1 MTNKELFASM
11 QGQLKPSPQARA
23 ALEARLAQ
31 PVKKRPAPWKYGAV
45 AACAA
50 LVLAAWPIYRVLS
63 PALHAVVPGQGGYTA
78 YQETE
83 EALEELEGGLPQL
96 NIWAAVPPT
105 ESSSASYAAGAGV
118 NREVAQ
124 ADLEALL
131 GGPIPD
137 VLGWEGFSDLT
148 GRLAFGLPGG
158 AYEEPG
164 PLDELFYGHF
174 YASCGWGELTLMVGG
189 QGVTV
194 SPDAVGR
201 PEDWPGDG
209 ITVLSGVEIRAARF
223 TAPGG
228 EQYGEMS
235 FTLDSGYSIFY
246 SVTAQSAR
254 EVEELLARMA
264 QAAVVD
270 GSLHPE
276 ALADDPAEYSS
287 GDAPADA
294 GGDAAAPAPL
304 AGVDSWKDQPWF
316 GGYYYDNEAGRY
328 VIVQVA
334 GQDLPGL
341 DFGNAAFVTG
351 KYSYSHLSGLMDQL
365 DALAMT
371 DPECGGVMATWALN
385 EMDNRID
392 LTITEEN
399 AHLLAILAK
408 LDPDGDAIRVELGAF
423 ASTDEEEADQ
433 TVSYQTM
440 PGSGAGTA
448 EHPIAIEPA
457 AEDLPAYQEHRQTG
471 RDGPAEEPVSDL
483 DAPSCAGSVSQ
494 EGNTASCNPQA

>member
-83 EALEELEGGLPQL
+83 DTLDESDAALPHL
-96 NIWAAVPPT
+96 NIWDTVPP
-105 ESSSASYAAGAGV
+105 SSGSSASYTSGEGV
-118 NREVAQ
+118 NREVTQ
-124 ADLEALL
+124 DDLDALL
-131 GGPIPD
+131 GGSVPD
-137 VLGWEGFSDLT
+137 ALGWEGFSDLT
-148 GRLAFGLPGG
+148 GYLAFGPGHG
-158 AYEEPG
+158 A
-164 PLDELFYGHF
+164 PLDDLFYGHF
-174 YASCGWGELTLMVGG
+174 YGSCTWGEFTLMVGG

-209 ITVLSGVEIRAARF
+209 ITVLNGGEIRAARF
-223 TAPGG
+223 AAPGG

-235 FTLDSGYSIFY
+235 VTLDSGYSIFY

-328 VIVQVA
+328 VIVQVE
-334 GQDLPGL
+334 GTQLPNL
-341 DFGNAAFVTG
+341 DFGSAALVTG

-408 LDPDGDAIRVELGAF
+408 LDPDGDAIRVELGAVV
-423 ASTDEEEADQ
+423 STDSQARADDA
-433 TVSYQTM
+433 VSYQTA
-440 PGSGAGTA
+440 PGGIAPT
-448 EHPIAIEPA
+448 EEPIAIEPA
-457 AEDLPAYQEHRQTG
+457 ADNGSARPDQGGLAEQPVS
-471 RDGPAEEPVSDL
+471 DGPAPSFGEG
-483 DAPSCAGSVSQ
+483 APGEIPAEGSTSSCSPNA
-494 EGNTASCNPQA
+494 

>member
-83 EALEELEGGLPQL
+83 EALGELEGGLPQL
-96 NIWAAVPPT
+96 NIWAAAPPT

-118 NREVAQ
+118 NREAAQ

-174 YASCGWGELTLMVGG
+174 YGSCTWGEFTLMVGG

-194 SPDAVGR
+194 SPDAIGR
-201 PEDWPGDG
+201 PEDWPGDSV
-209 ITVLSGVEIRAARF
+209 TVLNGVEIRAARF
-223 TAPGG
+223 TSPGG

-235 FTLDSGYSIFY
+235 FTLDSGYSVF
-246 SVTAQSAR
+246 
-254 EVEELLARMA
+254 
-264 QAAVVD
+264 
-270 GSLHPE
+270 
-276 ALADDPAEYSS
+276 
-287 GDAPADA
+287 
-294 GGDAAAPAPL
+294 
-304 AGVDSWKDQPWF
+304 
-316 GGYYYDNEAGRY
+316 
-328 VIVQVA
+328 
-334 GQDLPGL
+334 
-341 DFGNAAFVTG
+341 
-351 KYSYSHLSGLMDQL
+351 
-365 DALAMT
+365 
-371 DPECGGVMATWALN
+371 
-385 EMDNRID
+385 
-392 LTITEEN
+392 
-399 AHLLAILAK
+399 
-408 LDPDGDAIRVELGAF
+408 
-423 ASTDEEEADQ
+423 
-433 TVSYQTM
+433 
-440 PGSGAGTA
+440 
-448 EHPIAIEPA
+448 
-457 AEDLPAYQEHRQTG
+457 
-471 RDGPAEEPVSDL
+471 
-483 DAPSCAGSVSQ
+483 
-494 EGNTASCNPQA
+494 

>member
-83 EALEELEGGLPQL
+83 STLGGLEGNLPQL
-96 NIWAAVPPT
+96 NIWAADPPT
-105 ESSSASYAAGAGV
+105 SSSSADYASGEGV
-118 NREVAQ
+118 NREPTQ
-124 ADLEALL
+124 ADLDALL

-137 VLGWEGFSDLT
+137 VLDWEEFSDLT
-148 GRLAFGLPGG
+148 GYLAFGPGHG
-158 AYEEPG
+158 A

-174 YASCGWGELTLMVGG
+174 YGSCTWGEFTLMVGG
-189 QGVTV
+189 QGIAVT
-194 SPDAVGR
+194 PDVIVR

-209 ITVLSGVEIRAARF
+209 ITVLNGGEIRAARF
-223 TAPGG
+223 AAPGG

-304 AGVDSWKDQPWF
+304 AGVDSWKDLPWF
-316 GGYYYDNEAGRY
+316 GGYYYDNEAGR
-328 VIVQVA
+328 VRHR
-334 GQDLPGL
+334 
-341 DFGNAAFVTG
+341 TG
-351 KYSYSHLSGLMDQL
+351 G
-365 DALAMT
+365 
-371 DPECGGVMATWALN
+371 
-385 EMDNRID
+385 
-392 LTITEEN
+392 
-399 AHLLAILAK
+399 
-408 LDPDGDAIRVELGAF
+408 
-423 ASTDEEEADQ
+423 
-433 TVSYQTM
+433 
-440 PGSGAGTA
+440 
-448 EHPIAIEPA
+448 
-457 AEDLPAYQEHRQTG
+457 
-471 RDGPAEEPVSDL
+471 
-483 DAPSCAGSVSQ
+483 
-494 EGNTASCNPQA
+494 GNTASQPGLWNRRPCDREILLFPPLRTDGSA

>member
-11 QGQLKPSPQARA
+11 QGQLKPSPRARA

-83 EALEELEGGLPQL
+83 DTLDESDAALPHL
-96 NIWAAVPPT
+96 NIWDTVPP
-105 ESSSASYAAGAGV
+105 SSGSSASYTSGEGV
-118 NREVAQ
+118 NREVTQ
-124 ADLEALL
+124 DDLDALL
-131 GGPIPD
+131 GGSVPD
-137 VLGWEGFSDLT
+137 ALGWEGFSDLT
-148 GRLAFGLPGG
+148 GYLAFGPGHG
-158 AYEEPG
+158 A

-174 YASCGWGELTLMVGG
+174 YGSCTWGEFTLMVGG

-254 EVEELLARMA
+254 KVEELLARMV

-351 KYSYSHLSGLMDQL
+351 KYSYAHLSSLMDQL
-365 DALAMT
+365 NELAAS
-371 DPECGGVMATWALN
+371 DPECGGVMAVWALN

-399 AHLLAILAK
+399 TRLLAILAEM
-408 LDPDGDAIRVELGAF
+408 DPEGDAIRVELGAF

-471 RDGPAEEPVSDL
+471 RDGPAEQPVSDGP
-483 DAPSCAGSVSQ
+483 APSFGRGAPGEVLSEGSTSPCSP
-494 EGNTASCNPQA
+494 NA

>member
-63 PALHAVVPGQGGYTA
+63 PALHAVVPDQGGYTA

-83 EALEELEGGLPQL
+83 DTLGELEGDLPKL
-96 NIWAAVPPT
+96 NIWAADPPT
-105 ESSSASYAAGAGV
+105 SSSSADYASGEGV
-118 NREVAQ
+118 NREPTQ
-124 ADLEALL
+124 ADLNALL

-137 VLGWEGFSDLT
+137 VLDWEEFSDLT
-148 GRLAFGLPGG
+148 GYLAFGPGHG
-158 AYEEPG
+158 A

-174 YASCGWGELTLMVGG
+174 YGSCTWGEFTLMVGG

-294 GGDAAAPAPL
+294 GGDAAAPEPL

-328 VIVQVA
+328 VIVQVE
-334 GQDLPGL
+334 GTQLPNL
-341 DFGNAAFVTG
+341 DFGSAALVTG

-365 DALAMT
+365 DALAVT

-408 LDPDGDAIRVELGAF
+408 LDPDGDAIRVELGAVV
-423 ASTDEEEADQ
+423 STDSQARADDA
-433 TVSYQTM
+433 VSYQTA
-440 PGSGAGTA
+440 PGGIAPT
-448 EHPIAIEPA
+448 EEPIAIEPA
-457 AEDLPAYQEHRQTG
+457 ADNGSARPDQGGLAEQPVS
-471 RDGPAEEPVSDL
+471 DGPAPSFGEG
-483 DAPSCAGSVSQ
+483 APGEIPAEGSTSSCSPNA
-494 EGNTASCNPQA
+494 

>member
-23 ALEARLAQ
+23 ALENRLAQ
-31 PVKKRPAPWKYGAV
+31 PVKRRIAPWKYGAV

-63 PALHAVVPGQGGYTA
+63 PALHTVVPGQGGYTA

-83 EALEELEGGLPQL
+83 STLGGLEGNLPQL
-96 NIWAAVPPT
+96 NIWAADPPT
-105 ESSSASYAAGAGV
+105 SSSSADYASGEGV
-118 NREVAQ
+118 NREPTQ
-124 ADLEALL
+124 ADLNALL
-131 GGPIPD
+131 GGSVPD
-137 VLGWEGFSDLT
+137 ALDWEEFSDLT
-148 GRLAFGLPGG
+148 GYLAFGPGHG
-158 AYEEPG
+158 A

-174 YASCGWGELTLMVGG
+174 YGSCTWGEFTLMVGG
-189 QGVTV
+189 QGIAV
-194 SPDAVGR
+194 SPDVIVR

-223 TAPGG
+223 AAPGG

-328 VIVQVA
+328 VIVQVE
-334 GQDLPGL
+334 GTQLPNL
-341 DFGNAAFVTG
+341 DFGSAALVTG

-408 LDPDGDAIRVELGAF
+408 LDPDGDAIRVELGAVV
-423 ASTDEEEADQ
+423 STDSQARADDA
-433 TVSYQTM
+433 VSYQTA
-440 PGSGAGTA
+440 PGGIAPT
-448 EHPIAIEPA
+448 EEPIVIEPA
-457 AEDLPAYQEHRQTG
+457 ADNGSARPDQ
-471 RDGPAEEPVSDL
+471 DGPAERPVSDSF
-483 DAPSCAGSVSQ
+483 APSFGEGAPGEIPAEGSTS
-494 EGNTASCNPQA
+494 SCSPNA

>member
-63 PALHAVVPGQGGYTA
+63 PALHAVVPGQGGYAA

-83 EALEELEGGLPQL
+83 STLGGLEGNLPQL
-96 NIWAAVPPT
+96 NIWAADPPT
-105 ESSSASYAAGAGV
+105 SSSSADYASGEGV
-118 NREVAQ
+118 NREVTQ
-124 ADLEALL
+124 DDLDALL
-131 GGPIPD
+131 GGSVPD
-137 VLGWEGFSDLT
+137 ALGWEGFSDLT
-148 GRLAFGLPGG
+148 GYLAFGPGHG
-158 AYEEPG
+158 A
-164 PLDELFYGHF
+164 PLDDLFYGHF
-174 YASCGWGELTLMVGG
+174 YGSCTWGEFTLMVGG

-201 PEDWPGDG
+201 PEDWPGDSV
-209 ITVLSGVEIRAARF
+209 TVLNGVEIRAARF
-223 TAPGG
+223 TSPGG

-235 FTLDSGYSIFY
+235 FTLDSGYSVFY
-246 SVTAQSAR
+246 AVTARSVQ

-270 GSLHPE
+270 GGLHPE

-294 GGDAAAPAPL
+294 GGDAEAPEPL
-304 AGVDSWKDQPWF
+304 SGVDSWKDQPWF

-328 VIVQVA
+328 VIVQVE
-334 GQDLPGL
+334 GTQLPNL
-341 DFGNAAFVTG
+341 DFGSAALVTG

-365 DALAMT
+365 AALAMT

-408 LDPDGDAIRVELGAF
+408 LDPDGDAIRVELGAVV
-423 ASTDEEEADQ
+423 STDSQARADDA
-433 TVSYQTM
+433 VSYQTA
-440 PGSGAGTA
+440 PGGIAPT
-448 EHPIAIEPA
+448 EDPIVIEPA
-457 AEDLPAYQEHRQTG
+457 ADNGPARPDQGGLAEQPVS
-471 RDGPAEEPVSDL
+471 DGPAPSFGEG
-483 DAPSCAGSVSQ
+483 APGEIPAEGSTSSCSPNA
-494 EGNTASCNPQA
+494 

>member
-83 EALEELEGGLPQL
+83 DTLDESDAALPHL
-96 NIWAAVPPT
+96 NIWDTVPP
-105 ESSSASYAAGAGV
+105 SSGSSASYTSGEGV
-118 NREVAQ
+118 NREVTQ
-124 ADLEALL
+124 DDLDALL
-131 GGPIPD
+131 GGSVPD
-137 VLGWEGFSDLT
+137 ALGWEGFSDLT
-148 GRLAFGLPGG
+148 GYLAFGPGHG
-158 AYEEPG
+158 A

-174 YASCGWGELTLMVGG
+174 YGSCTWGEFTLMIGG
-189 QGVTV
+189 QGIAV
-194 SPDAVGR
+194 SPDVIVR

-209 ITVLSGVEIRAARF
+209 ITVLNGVEIRAARF
-223 TAPGG
+223 AAPGG

-328 VIVQVA
+328 VIVQVE
-334 GQDLPGL
+334 GTQLPNL
-341 DFGNAAFVTG
+341 DFGTAVFVTG

-408 LDPDGDAIRVELGAF
+408 LDPDGDAIRVELGAVV
-423 ASTDEEEADQ
+423 STDSQARADDA
-433 TVSYQTM
+433 VSYQTA
-440 PGSGAGTA
+440 PGRISSS
-448 EHPIAIEPA
+448 EDPIVIEPA